1 MYALAHSLNN
11 ATVKVAEMTG
21 YDKVAALARSAG
33 IKSVQATPA
42 IALGAYDA
50 TPLDMAGAY
59 TIFANG
65 GTRISPTL
73 VKSVRDVRGGVL
85 ADYQPDAQAVL
96 DPLVAYVLTNM
107 MEGVLNYGTAAGVR
121 STGFRAPAAGKT
133 GTSHDGWFAGY
144 TSNLLCI
151 VWIGFDDYSDLRL
164 SGADTAAPIWAGFMK
179 RAVAMPRYKDVK
191 PFTQPSGVVDVR
203 LDKVTNRL
211 ATSTCPDDYTAAF
224 IAGTEPRDTCDQV
237 ASDQRGFFSRLLGL
251 GQKPL
256 PPAAVSNVPGQPQQ
270 QRNFPAQQAQT
281 NQPEDQSKKKK
292 GFFGRLFGG
301 LKGEDNKNE
310 QPPPPQPSG
319 GEQPRQ

>member
-1 MYALAHSLNN
+1 
-11 ATVKVAEMTG
+11 
-21 YDKVAALARSAG
+21 
-33 IKSVQATPA
+33 
-42 IALGAYDA
+42 
-50 TPLDMAGAY
+50 
-59 TIFANG
+59 
-65 GTRISPTL
+65 
-73 VKSVRDVRGGVL
+73 
-85 ADYQPDAQAVL
+85 
-96 DPLVAYVLTNM
+96 
-107 MEGVLNYGTAAGVR
+107 
-121 STGFRAPAAGKT
+121 
-133 GTSHDGWFAGY
+133 
-144 TSNLLCI
+144 LCI

-251 GQKPL
+251 GPKPL
-256 PPAAVSNVPGQPQQ
+256 PPTAVSNVPGQPPP
-270 QRNFPAQQAQT
+270 RNGTQGQAQQAQT

-301 LKGEDNKNE
+301 LKDDNKSDA
-310 QPPPPQPSG
+310 PPPQPSG
-319 GEQPRQ
+319 GQQPRQP